1 MDYISVVK
9 GDEAMHQKLELF
21 SDKVRDGHAPFLS
34 DMDLQAYAM
43 AGIATDHECSDFAY
57 AMKERRNGMIVHIR
71 EGSAARNL
79 KAIVNGIVENQMNG
93 EDSASVQMINISKI
107 LKKKVISTIMYVRL
121 SDSE

>member
-9 GDEAMHQKLELF
+9 GDEAMHRKLELF
-21 SDKVRDGHAPFLS
+21 RDKVRDGHAPFLS

-71 EGSAARNL
+71 ERECRKKSE
-79 KAIVNGIVENQMNG
+79 KQIVNGNRRESDEWRG
-93 EDSASVQMINISKI
+93 I
-107 LKKKVISTIMYVRL
+107 LLLYR
-121 SDSE
+121 